1 MSQAAQNQ
9 VDTNYTAFEAVL
21 PEILAAHSGE
31 FALLHQGEIVEYF
44 ETSLAATI
52 AGAKRFG
59 LGDFSVQ
66 EVSAE
71 PEHLG
76 FYSYVGGTGDY

>member
-9 VDTNYTAFEAVL
+9 VDANYTAFEVLL
-21 PEILAAHSGE
+21 PEILPGHEGE
-31 FALLHQGEIVEYF
+31 FALLNEGEVVEYF
-44 ETSLAATI
+44 ESSLEATI
-52 AGAKRFG
+52 AGAKQFG
-59 LGDFSVQ
+59 LGHFSVQ

-76 FYSYVGGTGDY
+76 FYSYVGGTGNY